1 AFEHLKRSRS
11 AAMAGCDMES
21 QMSGISPQQVRL
33 GFIRKVYGIVC
44 AQVTATSI
52 FAGACVAGPLREPMV
67 AFAQHRPG
75 LLQWGT
81 LIASLLALLLCRVGK
96 DRYPL
101 NLVGLGLLTSVMA
114 VDVGVISAMVSS
126 IGLGMLVVEAAL
138 ITGLLTA
145 GLTLRGAWSRWVHSE
160 MSIRYLGTFIHVDE
174 EAAPAIRGRASS
186 VPCRRSADISQEER
200 TCREYLKQLPE
211 RLPNWP
217 PLNAATIMAEDDA
230 VGVQDKEVPSEVL
243 MTGVPGDEPDETFA
257 ASSSDHHGAGSVG
270 HPQFCNRPC
279 VYASKGACVN
289 GLACA
294 YCHLQHA
301 NDPKLNRRQR
311 WLLRAMPE
319 AQVLALMHAALKA
332 KLKKSLKT
340 GILPIQK
347 LIDIT
352 NEFNEP
358 VTFTR
363 EMTSLLPIFIKLP
376 VSNMLGLS
384 NVTRFRLDLCEEL
397 RAELARLRD

>member
-1 AFEHLKRSRS
+1 
-11 AAMAGCDMES
+11 MAGCDMES

-145 GLTLRGAWSRWVHSE
+145 GLTLYTFRSKRDFSFLGAALWPLLFALCCFSLLSVFFPSLRMGWMNLIVSFA
-160 MSIRYLGTFIHVDE
+160 G
-174 EAAPAIRGRASS
+174 AS
-186 VPCRRSADISQEER
+186 
-200 TCREYLKQLPE
+200 
-211 RLPNWP
+211 N
-217 PLNAATIMAEDDA
+217 
-230 VGVQDKEVPSEVL
+230 
-243 MTGVPGDEPDETFA
+243 
-257 ASSSDHHGAGSVG
+257 
-270 HPQFCNRPC
+270 
-279 VYASKGACVN
+279 
-289 GLACA
+289 
-294 YCHLQHA
+294 
-301 NDPKLNRRQR
+301 
-311 WLLRAMPE
+311 LLR
-319 AQVLALMHAALKA
+319 VH
-332 KLKKSLKT
+332 
-340 GILPIQK
+340 
-347 LIDIT
+347 
-352 NEFNEP
+352 
-358 VTFTR
+358 
-363 EMTSLLPIFIKLP
+363 
-376 VSNMLGLS
+376 
-384 NVTRFRLDLCEEL
+384 RL
-397 RAELARLRD
+397 